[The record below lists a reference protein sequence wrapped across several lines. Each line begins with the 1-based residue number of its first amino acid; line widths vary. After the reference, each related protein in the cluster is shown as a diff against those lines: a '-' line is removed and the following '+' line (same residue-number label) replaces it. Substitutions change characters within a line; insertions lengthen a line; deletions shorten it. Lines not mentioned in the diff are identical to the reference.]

1 MYPTPDSTSA
11 NLQQTIADLQRR
23 LAEARAE
30 RDESEAQKAALAQ
43 VLGVINAS
51 PGDLGPMFDTILDQ
65 ATRLCDAAFGLQNLQ
80 HRMPDHQADRTQ
92 GGQNHRPAVHST
104 IVLSGTNKSGQAAAA
119 NSP

>member
-65 ATRLCDAAFGLQNLQ
+65 ATRLCDAAFGVVWTYDRAAKRYRPGWV
-80 HRMPDHQADRTQ
+80 HRAPAALAEFL
-92 GGQNHRPAVHST
+92 GGNYRAPRDPAF
-104 IVLSGTNKSGQAAAA
+104 
-119 NSP
+119 

>member
-65 ATRLCDAAFGLQNLQ
+65 ATRLCELPPALSTAARVKGWPLW
-80 HRMPDHQADRTQ
+80 
-92 GGQNHRPAVHST
+92 
-104 IVLSGTNKSGQAAAA
+104 
-119 NSP
+119 